1 MSKDLIST
9 DEYIKIK
16 KKRKR
21 IKKIVVL
28 FIFLI
33 SILVTLCLKIPYF
46 NIESIEIKG
55 NVNIPKEVIKD
66 SSTIKTGNNIFYTN
80 KKDAIEN
87 ISLNPY
93 IEEVKIT
100 KKLPNKLEIYVK
112 EREALFYNKV
122 DKDFF
127 IISKNGCVLEKRK
140 EIKNMKLIN
149 LQGFEFNESKIGSV
163 LKAKDERG
171 VKILNDFG
179 VLLKNNAS
187 DVIFTQ
193 LDLRN
198 LLDIRIYSNGIC
210 VKIGTS
216 DQIEK
221 KLNTAINILKRD
233 ELKKAKKGYVDVSYE
248 GNPVFYIEK

>member
-1 MSKDLIST
+1 M
-9 DEYIKIK
+9 
-16 KKRKR
+16 
-21 IKKIVVL
+21 
-28 FIFLI
+28 
-33 SILVTLCLKIPYF
+33 VTLCLKIPYF

-127 IISKNGCVLEKRK
+127 IISKNGCVLEKEKR
-140 EIKNMKLIN
+140 
-149 LQGFEFNESKIGSV
+149 
-163 LKAKDERG
+163 
-171 VKILNDFG
+171 
-179 VLLKNNAS
+179 
-187 DVIFTQ
+187 
-193 LDLRN
+193 LR
-198 LLDIRIYSNGIC
+198 I
-210 VKIGTS
+210 
-216 DQIEK
+216 
-221 KLNTAINILKRD
+221 
-233 ELKKAKKGYVDVSYE
+233 
-248 GNPVFYIEK
+248 

>member
-16 KKRKR
+16 KRRKR
-21 IKKIVVL
+21 IKRIAIL

-46 NIESIEIKG
+46 NIESIEVQG
-55 NVNIPKEVIKD
+55 NVNIPKEEIKD
-66 SSTIKTGNNIFYTN
+66 ISTIKIGNNIFYAN
-80 KKDAIEN
+80 KKHAIEN

-93 IEEVKIT
+93 IEEVKIK
-100 KKLPNKLEIYVK
+100 KKLPNKLQIYIK

-127 IISKNGCVLEKRK
+127 IISKNGCLLEKRK
-140 EIKNMKLIN
+140 DIKNMKLIN
-149 LQGFEFNESKIGSV
+149 VQGFEFNQSKIGKP
-163 LKAKDERG
+163 LKAKDERT

-179 VLLKNNAS
+179 VLLKNNTS
-187 DVIFTQ
+187 DIVFTE

-198 LLDIRIYSNGIC
+198 LLDIRIYSKGIS

-216 DQIEK
+216 DQMEK

-233 ELKKAKKGYVDVSYE
+233 ELKKAKKGYVDVSYV